1 MRSMCLCKSL
11 TISISHLDPRPDN
24 IVANKT
30 IEVGKQR
37 RRRSHGHRLRR
48 NLSPNA
54 IAVDEGKTSTAL
66 PPSPRSE
73 ESIQIVNGHIDG
85 NSLDRNN
92 FAVFDGPLDPS
103 SNYTG
108 FVEVI
113 GEKYKVHD
121 VERRQYQDVCGEVSR
136 RTATDQIIMR

>member
-1 MRSMCLCKSL
+1 M
-11 TISISHLDPRPDN
+11 TFHLDTKPDN

-30 IEVGKQR
+30 NEIGKQR
-37 RRRSHGHRLRR
+37 RRRSFLHRLRR

-54 IAVDEGKTSTAL
+54 ITADAGKTSTAS
-66 PPSPRSE
+66 PPVPRSE

-85 NSLDRNN
+85 NSLGRHN
-92 FAVFDGPLDPS
+92 FAVFDGPLDLL

-113 GEKYKVHD
+113 GE
-121 VERRQYQDVCGEVSR
+121 
-136 RTATDQIIMR
+136 

>member
-1 MRSMCLCKSL
+1 M
-11 TISISHLDPRPDN
+11 
-24 IVANKT
+24 NKT
-30 IEVGKQR
+30 NEIGKQR
-37 RRRSHGHRLRR
+37 RRRSHLHRVRR

-54 IAVDEGKTSTAL
+54 ISVDAGKTSTPP

-85 NSLDRNN
+85 GSIDRHN
-92 FAVFDGPLDPS
+92 FAVFDGPLDPM

-113 GEKYKVHD
+113 GEQNSTFKI
-121 VERRQYQDVCGEVSR
+121 RNN
-136 RTATDQIIMR
+136 